1 MGRPG
6 TQARGLWRGAV
17 AAAVAVPLAV
27 GVPTAA
33 SGDDPKQA
41 DIMGHRGAS
50 MMAPEN
56 TLAAYSYGARAHSDY
71 LELDVQLTSD
81 GVPALMHDATLT
93 RTTDVEEVYPDGGRY
108 VGDFTWAELQQLDAG
123 SWYDERFAGERIPR
137 LEDVP
142 DVLRAGAGVNIELK
156 DPDLSPGV
164 EQVVAD
170 VLDSDPRW
178 AALVKRDALVVSSFD
193 LDSLATFH
201 ALAPEVPV
209 TGIGD
214 VPDDDATLDAYAQWM
229 DGWVTNYRILDPA
242 DVDRVQATGMELVVY
257 TVDAVEEMRELTAL
271 GVDGI
276 VSDVPQVLRRV
287 QQGKNPLPNANG
299 VVVADVV
306 GDAPGSDLTPDAG
319 EYVLLQ
325 NTTDAPVDVSG
336 WSIADA
342 VLNRLDV
349 GDGYVLPAGGV
360 LRVHTGPGTSD
371 ADDYFVDLGRNVLN
385 NNGDSVALFTDDDL
399 LVSLYAYDEDEA
411 TGTLEA
417 SAS

>member
-1 MGRPG
+1 
-6 TQARGLWRGAV
+6 
-17 AAAVAVPLAV
+17 
-27 GVPTAA
+27 
-33 SGDDPKQA
+33 
-41 DIMGHRGAS
+41 
-50 MMAPEN
+50 MAPEN
-56 TLAAYSYGARAHSDY
+56 TIAAFTYGAQAHSDY

-93 RTTDVEEVYPDGGRY
+93 RTTDVEEVYPDRGRH
-108 VGDFTWAELQQLDAG
+108 VGDFTWAELQALDAG
-123 SWYDERFAGERIPR
+123 SWYDEDFAGERIPR

-178 AALVKRDALVVSSFD
+178 DALIARDALVVSSFD

-214 VPDDDATLDAYAQWM
+214 VPADDATLAQYAEWM
-229 DGWVTNYRILDPA
+229 DGWVTNYRKLDPA

-257 TVDAVEEMRELTAL
+257 TVNAVEEMTEVTAL

-276 VSDVPQVLRRV
+276 VSDVPQVLRRL
-287 QQGKNPLPNANG
+287 QLGQDPLPNANG

-306 GDAPGSDLTPDAG
+306 GNAPGSDLTPGAG

-336 WSIADA
+336 WSVTDA
-342 VLNRLDV
+342 VMNRLV
-349 GDGYVLPAGGV
+349 IGDGYVIPAGGV
-360 LRVHTGPGTSD
+360 LRVHTGPADAEGSD
-371 ADDYFVDLGRNVLN
+371 ADDYFVDLGRNMLN
-385 NNGDSVALFTDDDL
+385 NSGDSVALFTDDDL
-399 LVSLYAYDEDEA
+399 LVSLYAYDADDA
-411 TGTLEA
+411 AGTLEA